1 VVTYDLLRALVRRD
15 VLKTAMGVSLFVGS
29 CLNLINQ
36 GEQIF
41 SGSGPDWL
49 RLGLN
54 YLVPF
59 CVSAFSGAKAQ
70 LATVPFQATCT
81 RH

>member
-1 VVTYDLLRALVRRD
+1 MQQRPTFWHSVTRPAVIATALHVALL
-15 VLKTAMGVSLFVGS
+15 VGT

-36 GEQIF
+36 GAAVWHGAAI
-41 SGSGPDWL
+41 DWP

-59 CVSAFSGAKAQ
+59 CVSAFSGAR
-70 LATVPFQATCT
+70 ATRITEE
-81 RH
+81 

>member
-1 VVTYDLLRALVRRD
+1 MTRGPVLRTALS
-15 VLKTAMGVSLFVGS
+15 VSLLVGT

-36 GEQIF
+36 GAAVWHGAAI
-41 SGSGPDWL
+41 DWL

-59 CVSAFSGAKAQ
+59 CVSAFSGVRAARTM
-70 LATVPFQATCT
+70 ASDIPDRETTS
-81 RH
+81 